1 MKLEMK
7 VDVRPSEKK
16 QENQEKQIRE
26 IAPQRGDG
34 RKPKVYDMGCNFLI
48 HSSLQIPDAA

>member
-7 VDVRPSEKK
+7 VDVRLCEKK
-16 QENQEKQIRE
+16 QESQEKQIE
-26 IAPQRGDG
+26 IAPQRVTGG
-34 RKPKVYDMGCNFLI
+34 SRKFGDMGCNFLI